1 MSARLIK
8 IARSFAWIGCF
19 LYALS
24 IYLLNVRSLCV
35 CVCGCF
41 CAQTNGEYNIIMF
54 HPFCLV
60 VDILTIHTQ
69 TQAVCSTENWAYDIK
84 RRQFKSNGYDFLL
97 HGLANGLWFFALSV
111 QHMSCIYIIRKCVI
125 FFRSYITSIKYST

>member
-8 IARSFAWIGCF
+8 IARSFAWVVCF

-24 IYLLNVRSLCV
+24 IYLLNVRSLCG

-41 CAQTNGEYNIIMF
+41 CAHTNGEYNIIIF

-60 VDILTIHTQ
+60 VDILTIHIQYTQ
-69 TQAVCSTENWAYDIK
+69 YTNTS
-84 RRQFKSNGYDFLL
+84 SLL
-97 HGLANGLWFFALSV
+97 DGQLRVRYKAEA
-111 QHMSCIYIIRKCVI
+111 I
-125 FFRSYITSIKYST
+125 